1 MFAKVLIATDLS
13 PASTCL
19 LRCVGELK
27 ELGLKQAV
35 LAHVIYVANTPG
47 LENRMEVEDLPELR
61 AQRQLLA
68 EQGVEVVTA
77 MPQGIVARE
86 LDALAEEHQVD
97 AIVMATRGHGLLRS
111 LLGSVAFKLL
121 QIARRPLFLAPV
133 RVLGEGDSCQVS
145 VCLTSLQHVLVPV
158 DFSENSAK
166 VIAYLEQL
174 LKISKVSVT
183 LLHVIDA
190 KFAEVNLSR
199 RGLEDYRKLA
209 ADQLDALRQRLQQAG
224 GLVEADLV
232 YGTPWKEIVERTR
245 GERFTLVLMGS
256 HGKGFFQEAMLGS
269 VANEVSRQT
278 EVPVLFIPSIH

>member
-27 ELGLKQAV
+27 ALGLKQAV

-61 AQRQLLA
+61 VQQQLLA
-68 EQGVEVVTA
+68 EQGIEVVMA

-97 AIVMATRGHGLLRS
+97 AIVAATRGHGLLRS

-133 RVLGEGDSCQVS
+133 KVLGEGESCQFS
-145 VCLTSLQHVLVPV
+145 VCLKSLQNILVPV

-174 LKISKVSVT
+174 LKTSKPSLT

-199 RGLEDYRKLA
+199 RGLEEYRKVA
-209 ADQLDALRQRLQQAG
+209 ADQLDAPC
-224 GLVEADLV
+224 VS
-232 YGTPWKEIVERTR
+232 IV
-245 GERFTLVLMGS
+245 
-256 HGKGFFQEAMLGS
+256 
-269 VANEVSRQT
+269 VASN
-278 EVPVLFIPSIH
+278 